1 MKKIVIIGTLDTKS
15 EAIFLVKKQIEV
27 RGCQGLI
34 LDISVGS
41 KPMASP
47 DISAEEIAR
56 LGGGHIDNIW
66 GNPDRRE
73 INKIVTDGAIKKLDE
88 LYGNGDLDGVISIG
102 GAGGTLMGTNIM
114 KSLPFGVPKFM
125 VSANAGLRGFAS
137 RSFGHSDITMMHT
150 VVDIIGMNDVLSL
163 LLKQAAAAICA
174 MVETDRLIAP
184 DIEGKPKV
192 AVCELMIS
200 SETMNRLKT
209 MLEERGYRTV
219 NFMATGVSDTAM
231 EEFIERG
238 LFDAV
243 IDLSPGNIMD
253 GLIEGGTLIASPT
266 RFEAAGKRGIPQVI
280 GPAGL
285 ECITPRRSAYIPE
298 YETRKS
304 YRPDKLR
311 VLLRSN
317 VEELTR
323 AAKILAGKLNK
334 SRGPVRFLI
343 PSKGW
348 SNLDGPGRP
357 LDDPEADQ
365 AFVNVLKQ
373 ELKPEIEVKEI
384 NAWMEDPIFT
394 TAICDALDEMMN
406 EWISLKSVGII

>member
-15 EAIFLVKKQIEV
+15 EAIFLVKKQIEE
-27 RGCQGLI
+27 RGCKGLI

-41 KPMASP
+41 KPKESP
-47 DISAEEIAR
+47 DISVEEIVR
-56 LGGGHIDNIW
+56 LSGEHIENIW
-66 GNPDRRE
+66 GNPDRQK
-73 INKIVTDGAIKKLDE
+73 INKVVSEGAIKKLNG
-88 LYGNGDLDGVISIG
+88 LYNTGDLDGVISIG

-125 VSANAGLRGFAS
+125 VSANAGLRGFAA

-150 VVDIIGMNDVLSL
+150 VVDIVGMNDMLSI

-174 MVETDRLIAP
+174 MVETDRLIIP
-184 DIEGKPKV
+184 DIEGRPKV

-200 SETMNRLKT
+200 AETMNRLKT
-209 MLEERGYRTV
+209 MLEKRGYRTV

-285 ECITPRRSAYIPE
+285 ECITPRRSAYTPE
-298 YETRKS
+298 YKTRKS
-304 YRPDKLR
+304 YSPDKLR
-311 VLLRSN
+311 VLLRSSA
-317 VEELTR
+317 EELTR

-343 PSKGW
+343 PSNGW

-357 LDDPEADQ
+357 LDDPEANQ
-365 AFVNVLKQ
+365 AFVDALKL
-373 ELKPEIEVKEI
+373 ELKPEIKVKEI
-384 NAWMEDPIFT
+384 NAWMEDPVFT
-394 TAICDALDEMMN
+394 AAICDALDEMMN
-406 EWISLKSVGII
+406 K

>member
-1 MKKIVIIGTLDTKS
+1 MALKKIVIIGTLDTKS
-15 EAIFLVKKQIEV
+15 EAIFLVKQQIEA

-41 KPMASP
+41 KPKASP
-47 DISAEEIAR
+47 DITAEEIAR
-56 LGGGHIDNIW
+56 LGGGHIDHIW
-66 GNPDRRE
+66 GNPDRRK
-73 INKIVTDGAIKKLDE
+73 INKIVTDGAVKKLNA
-88 LYGNGDLDGVISIG
+88 LYGSGDLDGVISIG

-137 RSFGHSDITMMHT
+137 RSFGYSDITMMHT
-150 VVDIIGMNDVLSL
+150 VVDIIGMNDVLSIL
-163 LLKQAAAAICA
+163 MKQAAGAICA
-174 MVETDRLIAP
+174 MAETDRDMGS
-184 DIEGKPKV
+184 DIQDKPRV

-200 SETMNRLKT
+200 AATMNRLKT

-253 GLIEGGTLIASPT
+253 GLIEGGTLMATPT
-266 RFEAAGKRGIPQVI
+266 RFEAAAKMGIPQII

-317 VEELTR
+317 AEELTQ
-323 AAKILAGKLNK
+323 AATVLAGKLNK
-334 SRGPVRFLI
+334 SKGPVKFLI
-343 PSKGW
+343 PTKGW
-348 SNLDGPGRP
+348 SSLHGPGRP

-373 ELKPEIEVKEI
+373 ELKPEIEVEEI
-384 NAWMEDPIFT
+384 NAWMEDPIFA
-394 TAICDALDEMMN
+394 TAICDALDEMMRN
-406 EWISLKSVGII
+406 KE

>member
-1 MKKIVIIGTLDTKS
+1 LRKIVIIGTLDTKS
-15 EAIFLVKKQIEV
+15 EAIFLVKKQIEA
-27 RGCQGLI
+27 RRCQGLI

-41 KPMASP
+41 KPMVSP

-66 GNPDRRE
+66 GNPDRRT
-73 INKIVTDGAIKKLDE
+73 INKIVTDGAIKKLKE

-137 RSFGHSDITMMHT
+137 RYFGHSDITMMHT
-150 VVDIIGMNDVLSL
+150 VVDIVGINDMLTV

-174 MVETDRLIAP
+174 MVETDRLIVS
-184 DIEGKPKV
+184 DIAGKPKV
-192 AVCELMIS
+192 AVCELAIS
-200 SETMNRLKT
+200 AETMNCLKT

-253 GLIEGGTLIASPT
+253 GLIEGGSRIASPT

-285 ECITPRRSAYIPE
+285 EFIAPRRSAYIPE
-298 YETRKS
+298 YKTRKS
-304 YRPDKLR
+304 YQPDKLR

-323 AAKILAGKLNK
+323 AAKSLAGKLNK

-348 SNLDGPGRP
+348 SNFDGPGRA

-373 ELKPEIEVKEI
+373 ELKPEIAVKEI
-384 NAWMEDPIFT
+384 NAWMEDPVFT
-394 TAICDALDEMMN
+394 TAICDALDEMMHRN
-406 EWISLKSVGII
+406 DA

>member
-1 MKKIVIIGTLDTKS
+1 MALKKIVIIGTLDTKS
-15 EAIFLVKKQIEV
+15 EAIFLVKQQIEA
-27 RGCQGLI
+27 RQCQGLI

-47 DISAEEIAR
+47 DITAEEIAR

-66 GNPDRRE
+66 GNPDRQK
-73 INKIVTDGAIKKLDE
+73 INKIVTDGAIKKLDA

-150 VVDIIGMNDVLSL
+150 VVDIIGINDMLSV

-174 MVETDRLIAP
+174 MVETDPLIGSN
-184 DIEGKPKV
+184 IEGKPKV
-192 AVCELMIS
+192 AVCELAIS
-200 SETMNRLKT
+200 AETMNRLKK

-243 IDLSPGNIMD
+243 IDLSPGNILD
-253 GLIEGGTLIASPT
+253 GLIEGGARIASPT
-266 RFEAAGKRGIPQVI
+266 RFEAAGKRGIPQII

-285 ECITPRRSAYIPE
+285 EFIAPRRSAYIPE
-298 YETRKS
+298 YKTRKS

-317 VEELTR
+317 AEELTR
-323 AAKILAGKLNK
+323 AAKILAGRLNK
-334 SRGPVRFLI
+334 SKGPVRFLI

-348 SNLDGPGRP
+348 SNFDGPGRP

-365 AFVNVLKQ
+365 AFVNALKQ

-384 NAWMEDPIFT
+384 NVWMEDPIFA

-406 EWISLKSVGII
+406 NKD

>member
-1 MKKIVIIGTLDTKS
+1 LKKIVIIGTLDTKS
-15 EAIFLVKKQIEV
+15 EAIFLVKKQIEA

-47 DISAEEIAR
+47 DISVEEIVR
-56 LGGGHIDNIW
+56 LGGAHIDNIW
-66 GNPDRRE
+66 GNPDRRK
-73 INKIVTDGAIKKLDE
+73 INKIVTDGAIKKLNE
-88 LYGNGDLDGVISIG
+88 LYDNGDLDGVISIG

-137 RSFGHSDITMMHT
+137 RYFGHSDITMMHT
-150 VVDIIGMNDVLSL
+150 VVDIVGINDVLTV

-174 MVETDRLIAP
+174 MVETDHFIVS

-192 AVCELMIS
+192 AVCELAIS
-200 SETMNRLKT
+200 AETMNRLKT

-219 NFMATGVSDTAM
+219 NFMASGVSDTAM

-253 GLIEGGTLIASPT
+253 GLIEGGARIASPT

-285 ECITPRRSAYIPE
+285 EFIAPRRSAYIPE
-298 YETRKS
+298 YKTRKS
-304 YRPDKLR
+304 YRPEKLR

-334 SRGPVRFLI
+334 SKGPVRFFI

-348 SNLDGPGRP
+348 SNFDGPGRP

-365 AFVNVLKQ
+365 AFVNVLRQ
-373 ELKPEIEVKEI
+373 ELKPEIEVTEI
-384 NAWMEDPIFT
+384 NAWMEDPVFT

-406 EWISLKSVGII
+406 K